1 MNNVPIIY
9 AGIFFQKKRGHK
21 FEELDT
27 INVELN
33 KLVGG
38 LEILEYLLPKVWNY
52 QFW

>member
-38 LEILEYLLPKVWNY
+38 LEILEYLLPKV
-52 QFW
+52 